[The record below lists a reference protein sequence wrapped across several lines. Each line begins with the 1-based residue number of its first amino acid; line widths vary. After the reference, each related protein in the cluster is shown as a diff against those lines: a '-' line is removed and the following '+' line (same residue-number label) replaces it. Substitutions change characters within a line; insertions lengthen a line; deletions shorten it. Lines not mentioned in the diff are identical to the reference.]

1 MREGLLRGDR
11 FASKLA
17 TVHRTGAARTIVST
31 RVTPLADR
39 IGGLVIA
46 CFQGTTSSEVPAD
59 VWRDFAGTIFFTR
72 YLVSSEHAARRSAV
86 LQVVVSNEGV
96 VPIHIM
102 IQASVG

>member
-1 MREGLLRGDR
+1 MRERLLRGDR

-46 CFQGTTSSEVPAD
+46 GFQGTTSSEVPAD
-59 VWRDFAGTIFFTR
+59 VWRDFAGTILFTR
-72 YLVSSEHAARRSAV
+72 NLVSSQQTARLTADLQAAARD
-86 LQVVVSNEGV
+86 EGAA
-96 VPIHIM
+96 PLIIA
-102 IQASVG
+102 I